1 MERYEITQ
9 SLVSSWQYMFDCFE
23 GYEEDAEAEF
33 LSALRREKP
42 VLDEKRQQA
51 IDNGIEF
58 ENLVTDIA
66 EGRFIPEFE
75 TDGTINKS
83 SYGNGELM
91 GYDKYPRWYDAAAK
105 VAGIVRGGQFQVKA
119 KKTVTVGG
127 IEFLLY
133 GRLDVLKAGT
143 IYDVKFRNTSFQT
156 GDVAGHYLNSPQH
169 PFYFYLVPE
178 AREFIYLVS
187 DGDDLYTERYVPE
200 DCESAESIISRFV
213 NYLILTGRLEEYK
226 AHWEVAA

>member
-23 GYEEDAEAEF
+23 GCEEDAEAEF

-51 IDNGIEF
+51 IDNGIAF
-58 ENLVTDIA
+58 ENAVYAVAT
-66 EGRFIPEFE
+66 GNHTMIPPK
-75 TDGTINKS
+75 IM
-83 SYGNGELM
+83 NGVQAVASWITGAQIQVRIKREIQVSGMTFVIHGVL
-91 GYDKYPRWYDAAAK
+91 DA
-105 VAGIVRGGQFQVKA
+105 
-119 KKTVTVGG
+119 
-127 IEFLLY
+127 
-133 GRLDVLKAGT
+133 LKAGT

-213 NYLILTGRLEEYK
+213 DYLILTGRLEEYK
-226 AHWEVAA
+226 AHWKVSA

>member
-23 GYEEDAEAEF
+23 GCEEDAEAEF

-51 IDNGIEF
+51 IDNGIAF
-58 ENLVTDIA
+58 ENAVYAVATGNHA
-66 EGRFIPEFE
+66 TIPPK
-75 TDGTINKS
+75 IM
-83 SYGNGELM
+83 NGVQAVASWITGAQIQVRIKREIQVSGMTFVIHGVL
-91 GYDKYPRWYDAAAK
+91 DA
-105 VAGIVRGGQFQVKA
+105 
-119 KKTVTVGG
+119 
-127 IEFLLY
+127 
-133 GRLDVLKAGT
+133 LKAGT
-143 IYDVKFRNTSFQT
+143 IFDVKFRNTSFQT

-187 DGDDLYTERYVPE
+187 DGDDLYTERYVPA
-200 DCESAESIISRFV
+200 DCETAESIISRFV
-213 NYLILTGRLEEYK
+213 DYLILTGRLEEYK
-226 AHWEVAA
+226 AHWKVAA